1 MFLNNDKGE
10 IWETWELWESSEV
23 KLIMLKTPKSPKT
36 LSKTKIMISK
46 NKIKQIRSLEL
57 KKHRNEQG
65 LFVAE
70 GNKLV
75 SDLLFTFDSELII
88 AKPSWM
94 ATQGDIPAKELLIA
108 DEEDIR
114 KASFLK
120 NPQDVIA
127 IFHQPQWSL
136 EEADPGSQLI
146 LVLDGVQ
153 DPGNLGTIIRLADWY
168 GIEHIICS
176 HDTADVFNPKVVQAT
191 MGALARVKIHYTDLE
206 DYLSKQKDTGTT
218 LYGTFLDGENMYA
231 KELTPAG
238 IIIMGN
244 EGNGIR
250 PSIEALIN
258 EKLFI
263 PNYPVG
269 SETSESLNVAMATAI
284 ICAEFRRRISLFP

>member
-1 MFLNNDKGE
+1 
-10 IWETWELWESSEV
+10 
-23 KLIMLKTPKSPKT
+23 
-36 LSKTKIMISK
+36 MISK

-75 SDLLFTFDSELII
+75 ADLLFVFESELII

-94 ATQGDIPAKELLIA
+94 ATQGDIPSKELLIA
-108 DEEDIR
+108 DDEDIR

-127 IFHQPQWSL
+127 IFRQPQWSL
-136 EEADPGSQLI
+136 EEADPLSE
-146 LVLDGVQ
+146 LVLVFDGVQ

-168 GIEHIICS
+168 GIEHIVCS
-176 HDTADVFNPKVVQAT
+176 PDTVDVFNPKVVQAT
-191 MGALARVKIHYTDLE
+191 MGALARVKVHYTELE
-206 DYLSKQKDTGTT
+206 PYLSRQKENGVS
-218 LYGTFLDGENMYA
+218 LYGTFLDGENMYE
-231 KELTPAG
+231 KDLTATG
-238 IIIMGN
+238 LLIMGN

-250 PSIEALIN
+250 PSTEALVN

-263 PNYPVG
+263 PNYPAG
-269 SETSESLNVAMATAI
+269 RETSESLNVAMATAI
-284 ICAEFRRRISLFP
+284 ICAEFRRRF